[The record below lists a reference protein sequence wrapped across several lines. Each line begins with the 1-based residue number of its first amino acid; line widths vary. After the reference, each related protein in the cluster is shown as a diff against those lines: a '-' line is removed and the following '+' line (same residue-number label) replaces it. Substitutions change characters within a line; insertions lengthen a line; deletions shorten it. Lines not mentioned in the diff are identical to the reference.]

1 MHPSYLIHG
10 LLQFFS
16 HGLFLTP
23 NDRCLRKKKTQK
35 NKTKQ
40 KKFHISHQMTKM
52 WGNAL
57 SLFSKVKFSDDV
69 LVFYQR
75 CPFLNFPMSQ
85 NAHSFIARSVM
96 VLTLFNRNFVTAK
109 LFLLLLNLSKQRNCP
124 IIAGVISEIWYESLT
139 QNSLFV
145 ILEQFSNQR

>member
-1 MHPSYLIHG
+1 MASCS
-10 LLQFFS
+10 FS
-16 HGLFLTP
+16 ATASFLRP
-23 NDRCLRKKKTQK
+23 MIDALERGNAKKQ
-35 NKTKQ
+35 NKTK

-52 WGNAL
+52 WGNDL

-85 NAHSFIARSVM
+85 NAHSFIARSFM
-96 VLTLFNRNFVTAK
+96 VLTCFNRNFVTAK
-109 LFLLLLNLSKQRNCP
+109 LFLLLLNLNKQRNCP

-145 ILEQFSNQR
+145 ILEQFSNQRQK